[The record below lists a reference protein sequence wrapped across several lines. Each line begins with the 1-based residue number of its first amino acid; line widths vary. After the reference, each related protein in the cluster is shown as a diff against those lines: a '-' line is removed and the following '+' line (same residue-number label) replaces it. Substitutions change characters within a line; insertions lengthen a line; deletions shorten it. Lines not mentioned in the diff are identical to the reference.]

1 MEPSGL
7 KINKLDYG
15 GDSSDAENNLN
26 DDDVKDLVD
35 ALCQNDE
42 FSGPID
48 LSNNDLSQLVSYI
61 NIFIL
66 YFILVC
72 PLSSRGNRQT
82 WIQKHYKIK
91 FGQE

>member
-48 LSNNDLSQLVSYI
+48 LSNNDLS
-61 NIFIL
+61 
-66 YFILVC
+66 
-72 PLSSRGNRQT
+72 
-82 WIQKHYKIK
+82 
-91 FGQE
+91 

>member
-61 NIFIL
+61 YIFIHFSFSL
-66 YFILVC
+66 
-72 PLSSRGNRQT
+72 LSIFKKLLQDLDPRTLPN
-82 WIQKHYKIK
+82 
-91 FGQE
+91 

>member
-26 DDDVKDLVD
+26 DDDVKELVD

-61 NIFIL
+61 
-66 YFILVC
+66 
-72 PLSSRGNRQT
+72 
-82 WIQKHYKIK
+82 
-91 FGQE
+91 